1 MLLRSYKHFPKNY
14 KAKETFFK
22 DPIYEEFLKRMKK
35 INPNWRSLPAMRREI
50 EDIALDLGFSKH
62 PLDYELGATSIKGK
76 KRDIGYNIQ
85 LGHQAFFLADM
96 VKFQHLYNNNEIN
109 EVIYICLD
117 EYSVSESY
125 SSSVVCFEKSLKFIK
140 VFDEIFKFPIYFM
153 VIMK

>member
-1 MLLRSYKHFPKNY
+1 
-14 KAKETFFK
+14 
-22 DPIYEEFLKRMKK
+22 
-35 INPNWRSLPAMRREI
+35 MRREI

-62 PLDYELGATSIKGK
+62 PLDYELGAISIKGK
-76 KRDIGYNIQ
+76 KRNIGYNIQ
-85 LGHQAFFLADM
+85 LGHQTFFLADM

-153 VIMK
+153 VITK